1 MGKPVASRVQQMIE
15 VVRQSPDHMHESKVG
30 KICSKREPAHTRL
43 RWCWA
48 IFFPPLETEILKNE
62 GDGER
67 LASPLAEASWGS
79 SAMTTRPDLSADRRI
94 EGGGYTVR
102 RPRRGP
108 SDAEVRML
116 INMQQE
122 GEIAFQLHSLAQLQF
137 IGGSAL
143 LASLLTTA
151 PRASISATSTSKA
164 RPPSLTGRPSASTS
178 RRLGNT
184 WKRPNATLA
193 DGLELGRAESGHQH
207 RRSTRG
213 LDGVFENPSLA
224 ASRTSD
230 RPRAALSRAVC
241 CESKNA

>member
-1 MGKPVASRVQQMIE
+1 MIE
-15 VVRQSPDHMHESKVG
+15 VVRQSPDHMHEPKVG

-79 SAMTTRPDLSADRRI
+79 SAMTTRPDLAADRRI

-143 LASLLTTA
+143 L
-151 PRASISATSTSKA
+151 
-164 RPPSLTGRPSASTS
+164 
-178 RRLGNT
+178 
-184 WKRPNATLA
+184 
-193 DGLELGRAESGHQH
+193 ESP
-207 RRSTRG
+207 TY
-213 LDGVFENPSLA
+213 EA
-224 ASRTSD
+224 
-230 RPRAALSRAVC
+230 
-241 CESKNA
+241 